1 MTTLKDLVCP
11 KCGGL
16 MRTYE
21 RSEIL
26 VKQCEDCRGIFLDR
40 GELERLVDAEG
51 GGWSGRVAEPAGRNE
66 DRAGKAREGRS
77 DGERDGRSDGERDGR
92 PDPRDGRTPRKES
105 RLGGIFDL
113 FGGD

>member
-1 MTTLKDLVCP
+1 MTMMRDLVCP
-11 KCGGL
+11 KCGGK

-21 RSEIL
+21 RSQIL
-26 VKQCEDCRGIFLDR
+26 VEQCEDCRGIFLDR

-51 GGWSGRVAEPAGRNE
+51 GGWSGRVAEPEGRNE
-66 DRAGKAREGRS
+66 DRAGKAR
-77 DGERDGRSDGERDGR
+77 DGRAEGHQEGR

-105 RLGGIFDL
+105 RLGGLFDL